1 LSDPDPANSTGDDAP
16 RRESDGGGVPHLDAR
31 TLVRQAQ
38 ERLNEVVAAYKS
50 LRDENDGYRDRVRK
64 NSERRFAQRHERL
77 LLKFIDILDN
87 LDRAL
92 EAAELSYAAAPMIEG
107 LILVRTQLL
116 QTLQEEGLERI
127 PVLGLAYDPEV
138 AEAMATHPVDD
149 PDQHHVVVKDLQRGY
164 RLNGRVARAS
174 QVVVGE
180 YDFSNQPAPEAPAAP
195 AETEAEAPGQ
205 TAPQPADAPAPR
217 DEPSRGD
224 SGRVAVV
231 DDAADTDALVAA
243 AEAAAAAIAAG
254 LPAPEFEADALDATP
269 GEEDRLGVETDEEQ
283 SLEDAARAAAA
294 ELLENADEKEDDE
307 EDDES

>member
-16 RRESDGGGVPHLDAR
+16 RRESDGGGVSQLDAR
-31 TLVRQAQ
+31 ALVRQAQ
-38 ERLNEVVAAYKS
+38 ERLSEVVAAYKS
-50 LRDENDGYRDRVRK
+50 LRDENEGYRDRVRK

-127 PVLGLAYDPEV
+127 PVLGLPYDPEV

-180 YDFSNQPAPEAPAAP
+180 YDFSNQPAPEAPA
-195 AETEAEAPGQ
+195 ETEAEAPAEA
-205 TAPQPADAPAPR
+205 APPPADAPDPR
-217 DEPSRGD
+217 HEPSQGD

-231 DDAADTDALVAA
+231 DDADAAETDALVAA

-254 LPAPEFEADALDATP
+254 LPAPELESDELDAAP
-269 GEEDRLGVETDEEQ
+269 SEEDRLGVETDEEE

-294 ELLENADEKEDDE
+294 ELLESADEKEDDE
-307 EDDES
+307 DDEGS